1 MAKLSA
7 LTTLAL
13 TACLALSA
21 CGPDEDE
28 VIIASLQNDLT
39 TASAVIDSLNYAVD
53 SSNQLIDQLRAR
65 ADSLQRVDERLM
77 ESVKIL
83 NKEVKEY
90 RYLAEQ
96 RRRKNDELQSAIDQL
111 QQEKRAD
118 KQNIAQL
125 RSESDSLNTALLD
138 AHTDL
143 RRKNDHIQRIE
154 GDLGQAQE
162 EIAGLRQAQVSVR
175 LYMGSE
181 DFLKES
187 GLLKTG
193 RGLSLRKSYQ
203 LVKKPMVDDPRI
215 QLVPIGQPLTLEAT
229 PEELVDRFGKLK
241 KGRDY
246 QIDKSNGLVTITFV
260 NEILGGVDILGVV
273 KN

>member
-1 MAKLSA
+1 MAKFSTLF
-7 LTTLAL
+7 TLAL
-13 TACLALSA
+13 AACLGLAA

-28 VIIASLQNDLT
+28 AIIATLQNDLT

-77 ESVKIL
+77 ESVQQL
-83 NKEVKEY
+83 NKEVREY
-90 RYLAEQ
+90 RFLAEQ
-96 RRRKNDELQSAIDQL
+96 RRRKNDELHAAIDQL

-118 KQNIAQL
+118 KQSIARL

-154 GDLGQAQE
+154 GDLGQARE
-162 EIAGLRQAQVSVR
+162 EIADLRQAQVSVR
-175 LYMGSE
+175 LYMGTE
-181 DFLKES
+181 NFLRES

-193 RGLSLRKSYQ
+193 RGLSLRKSYK
-203 LVKKPMVDDPRI
+203 LVKKPMADDPRI
-215 QLVPIGQPLTLEAT
+215 QVVPIGQPLVLEST

-246 QIDKSNGLVTITFV
+246 QIGKSEGVTSITFV
-260 NEILGGVDILGVV
+260 NEILGGVDVLGVV
-273 KN
+273 KE